1 MQYFRTP
8 QKSGNF
14 PLGDVVS
21 PWENPVLDRGCLGQ
35 QACPREEGG
44 QFFVVSLCYVD
55 ETTGLLYVQR
65 YVMG

>member
-1 MQYFRTP
+1 MV
-8 QKSGNF
+8 SGVAGFFNS
-14 PLGDVVS
+14 L
-21 PWENPVLDRGCLGQ
+21 LGQ

-65 YVMG
+65 YVMGNEW